1 MTHPGPGG
9 EGVAAALDPL
19 ARTLAADGYRLEVT
33 RLEAAARRLVLTIA
47 AGEGACAEC
56 LVPEE
61 LLCRL
66 ARERLSAAIPGAPWN
81 VEFVL
86 PGTAPVDA

>member
-1 MTHPGPGG
+1 MTHPGSGG
-9 EGVAAALDPL
+9 GGVAAALDPL

-33 RLEAAARRLVLTIA
+33 RLDEATRRLVLTVA

-61 LLCRL
+61 ILSRL
-66 ARERLSAAIPGAPWN
+66 ARERLSAAIPGPAWD
-81 VEFVL
+81 VEFVR
-86 PGTAPVDA
+86 PGTAPVDG